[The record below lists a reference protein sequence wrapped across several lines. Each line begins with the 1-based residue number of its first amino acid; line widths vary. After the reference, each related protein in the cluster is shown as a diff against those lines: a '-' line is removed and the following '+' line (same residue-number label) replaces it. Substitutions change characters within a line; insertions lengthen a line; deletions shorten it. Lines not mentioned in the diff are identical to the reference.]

1 LGHLQSLSLPK
12 SAKWRTVVDLID
24 AGQSIS
30 EIVAAAMAAAETATR
45 GATKDPAFRAVS
57 ELLVTL
63 PLEARGPG
71 FQGFLEER
79 WISAATLSDLLTGI
93 ARNLDRVPAATD
105 LGEMSRLAY
114 ITALG
119 TEVEMRLPGLFEPTP
134 ADLRAALGQ
143 MSSGQGFSSL
153 ARRFFAELT
162 RRTLAYYLSRELA
175 SHTGDGRR
183 FADDRDRVAF
193 DRALAAHTWQASGIV
208 AEFAAGW
215 YGKTV
220 WQERGLSSEKISNFS
235 GYAFK
240 KLRDELARRRDGG

>member
-1 LGHLQSLSLPK
+1 MGHLQSLSLPR
-12 SAKWRTVVDLID
+12 SARWRAVVDLID
-24 AGQSIS
+24 AGESVS
-30 EIVAAAMAAAETATR
+30 GIVAAAVVAAETATR
-45 GATKDPAFRAVS
+45 AATKDPAFRAVS

-71 FQGFLEER
+71 FQNFLEDR
-79 WISAATLSDLLTGI
+79 GISAATLPDLLTGV

-114 ITALG
+114 LTALG
-119 TEVEMRLPGLFEPTP
+119 AELEARLPGLFEPTP

-143 MSSGQGFSSL
+143 MTSGTGFSGI
-153 ARRFFAELT
+153 ARHFFAELT

-220 WQERGLSSEKISNFS
+220 WQGKGVTPEKISNFS
-235 GYAFK
+235 TYAFK
-240 KLRDELARRRDGG
+240 KLRDELARRRDDN